1 MADISSKMTG
11 RVAIVTGAS
20 RGIGQAIAELLA
32 AEGARVVCV
41 ARTLNE
47 GDHRL
52 AGALNTTV
60 AGIRASGGEAT
71 AVRRRHLVGSRMR
84 EADPGGACR
93 LRPIDTLVNNAALNY
108 YIPTVDVPDQ
118 PLDQG
123 FRGQR
128 PRAVH
133 ALEAR
138 AAGHDRLPD
147 AARSSISPRGP
158 RSGRAADPTPTRRCA
173 AA

>member
-1 MADISSKMTG
+1 MGKMTG

-60 AGIRASGGEAT
+60 AGIRANGGDVAI
-71 AVRRRHLVGSRMR
+71 H
-84 EADPGGACR
+84 R
-93 LRPIDTLVNNAALNY
+93 LHPAA
-108 YIPTVDVPDQ
+108 
-118 PLDQG
+118 
-123 FRGQR
+123 
-128 PRAVH
+128 
-133 ALEAR
+133 
-138 AAGHDRLPD
+138 
-147 AARSSISPRGP
+147 
-158 RSGRAADPTPTRRCA
+158 
-173 AA
+173 